1 MKQFFSM
8 LMLGGT
14 LSLAA
19 QPASTDINWTPTVTF
34 EQTTHDFGGI
44 PEGPVA
50 TYEFMFTNTGKD
62 PILVQTAQASCGCT
76 TPEWPRTPVAP
87 GKTANIKVGYNS
99 EGRPGAFTKDVTV
112 TFVSGTNQDKTG
124 TTKLTIKGNV
134 NGKDGSVT
142 PTKGNV
148 NGKDGS
154 TAPTKGKATISPM
167 AEPTNKPT
175 PVNSPIPH

>member
-1 MKQFFSM
+1 M

-50 TYEFMFTNTGKD
+50 TYEFKFTNTGKD

-76 TPEWPRTPVAP
+76 TPEWPKTPVAP

-134 NGKDGSVT
+134 NGKS
-142 PTKGNV
+142 
-148 NGKDGS
+148 GS

-167 AEPTNKPT
+167 SEPTNKPT

>member
-1 MKQFFSM
+1 M
-8 LMLGGT
+8 LILSGS

-19 QPASTDINWTPTVTF
+19 QPASTDINWTPTIKF

-50 TYEFMFTNTGKD
+50 TYEFDFTNTGKE
-62 PILVQTAQASCGCT
+62 PISIQTAQASCGCT
-76 TPEWPRTPVAP
+76 TPEWPKTPIAP
-87 GKTANIKVGYNS
+87 GKTGKIKVGYNS

-112 TFVSGTNQDKTG
+112 TIVSGANQDKTG

-134 NGKDGSVT
+134 NGKAE
-142 PTKGNV
+142 
-148 NGKDGS
+148 GS
-154 TAPTKGKATISPM
+154 TPTKGKAVIAPM
-167 AEPTNKPT
+167 ADPKNKPT